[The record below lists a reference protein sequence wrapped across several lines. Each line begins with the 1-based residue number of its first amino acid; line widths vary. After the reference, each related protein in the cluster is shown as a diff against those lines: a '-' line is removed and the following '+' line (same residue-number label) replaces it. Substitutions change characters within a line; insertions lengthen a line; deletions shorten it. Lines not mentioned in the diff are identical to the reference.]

1 MTSVRYVDIYV
12 GPDNHLVLQ
21 VNASGTTYGALQTA
35 VMGDIGTIAFV
46 AGRQKQTPPDW
57 LGMTFSFGGVAK
69 GIGGPLGNDGI
80 VDTNPII
87 IRLPGIF
94 FIFNLCYYFNN
105 LDDNI
110 GKPNNNTLL
119 FIILNLFILLLYII
133 SF

>member
-1 MTSVRYVDIYV
+1 MASVVRYVDIYV
-12 GPDNHLVLQ
+12 GPDNHDLCEVT
-21 VNASGTTYGALQTA
+21 VTGNTYGALKTA

-46 AGRQKQTPPDW
+46 AGEQKQTPPSW

-94 FIFNLCYYFNN
+94 FHF
-105 LDDNI
+105 
-110 GKPNNNTLL
+110 
-119 FIILNLFILLLYII
+119 
-133 SF
+133 